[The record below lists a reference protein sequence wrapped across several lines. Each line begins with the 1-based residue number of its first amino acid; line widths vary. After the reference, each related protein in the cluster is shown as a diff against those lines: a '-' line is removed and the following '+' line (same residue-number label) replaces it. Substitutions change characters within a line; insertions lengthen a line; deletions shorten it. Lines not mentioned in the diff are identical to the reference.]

1 MVVESC
7 AGRVAALAAV
17 LIGVFS
23 WPLVLRNL
31 SRVVSGP
38 GYDDSQLFTID
49 RETIHRNSAYGA
61 VSPFVL
67 AAWRGAN
74 HSFVDIF
81 PLDRWTSQ
89 EGVHAERVSPG
100 LIENTGVHPWR
111 GRLLSGGT
119 DSPEALVSF
128 AFAGGDAGM
137 VGQTVQLGIRN
148 FRVVGIMPPRFG
160 LVSRVAEV
168 WTPLP
173 RDAQHLEFVA
183 RLRPGV
189 TPEQAQADLR
199 TISKKARHW
208 GTGKLEVVSLRQ
220 NRQDDFWFAFSVLKW
235 NLVFV
240 IALALRGWFKFLKT
254 ERGRI
259 SKSEQL
265 RYLVFL
271 VFKTAVLLLPMMLV
285 WILFVDPEVQQ
296 YLQGLAGWGVPV
308 FFWIYLLSAWGLT
321 IWSLHDQQNR
331 CRTCLQHLK
340 MPLNRGTWSSLV
352 LDRPAT
358 ESICVFGHGTLYVPG
373 TRLLNLDSVNWTPRE
388 GIWQEL
394 TAS

>member
-1 MVVESC
+1 MESR

-31 SRVVSGP
+31 GRIVSGP
-38 GYDDSQLFTID
+38 GYDDSRLFTID
-49 RETIHRNSAYGA
+49 RETIHHNSAYGA

-67 AAWRGAN
+67 AAWRRAN

-89 EGVHAERVSPG
+89 EGLHTERVSPG
-100 LIENTGVHPWR
+100 LLENTGVHAWR
-111 GRLLSGGT
+111 GRLLSGE
-119 DSPEALVSF
+119 DAREAVVSF
-128 AFAGGDAGM
+128 EFARGDAGM
-137 VGQTVQLGIRN
+137 IGHTVRLNLQDFQI
-148 FRVVGIMPPRFG
+148 VGIMPPRYS
-160 LVSRVAEV
+160 LVSRVSEL
-168 WTPLP
+168 WIPLP
-173 RDAQHLEFVA
+173 RGAQHLEFVA
-183 RLRPGV
+183 RLRPAV
-189 TPEQAQADLR
+189 TAAQAQYDLR
-199 TISKKARHW
+199 AISKKARHW

-220 NRQDDFWFAFSVLKW
+220 NRQDDFWFPFSVLKW
-235 NLVFV
+235 NIAFV
-240 IALALRGWFKFLKT
+240 VALAIRGWFKFLGP
-254 ERGRI
+254 ERRRI
-259 SKSEQL
+259 YKGQQL
-265 RYLVFL
+265 RYLAFL
-271 VFKTAVLLLPMMLV
+271 VFKTAVLLLPLTLV

-296 YLQGLAGWGVPV
+296 YLTGLAGWGVPV
-308 FFWIYLLSAWGLT
+308 FFWIYLLTAWGLT

-388 GIWQEL
+388 DMWREL